1 MYRLA
6 IVSFGL
12 LLLSFKA
19 GFCETDDA
27 SSLKGK
33 AYGSFM
39 FFEEVPN
46 SLFLKMESQKMTV
59 FIFAKP

>member
-6 IVSFGL
+6 LVSLGL

-19 GFCETDDA
+19 GFCETDDV

-46 SLFLKMESQKMTV
+46 ALFFEDKITENDS
-59 FIFAKP
+59 